1 MQGESDNEVRGWA
14 QARVINNNQFMSDIL
29 NKFEYTPHSVWDEKK
44 NKVMRGD
51 GMHAVEKSPRIASS
65 NSFLPTC

>member
-29 NKFEYTPHSVWDEKK
+29 NKFEYIPHSVWEDEK
-44 NKVMRGD
+44 NKVM
-51 GMHAVEKSPRIASS
+51 
-65 NSFLPTC
+65 